1 VNPLYD
7 ANCRTSASC
16 QPYVNPAA
24 FARPPYG
31 ELGSTPRT
39 LDAMRG
45 PMQQTFDISVQKTW
59 SVGESGKRRIQFR
72 MDMINAFNHPT
83 FRLPINSGGGTDVF
97 NATGG
102 YPNFTVTKAN
112 VTSYYTTW
120 QASNHAAAGPSS
132 AQGQA
137 NINNLYNSIAAL
149 ENASGVL
156 PANFYSVSVP
166 QGFALQNASS
176 YNLLDPSL
184 NGFKLNQLRTGYSS
198 GFGTLGYSTAWISP
212 RYIQLGLRIFF

>member
-1 VNPLYD
+1 MADGNFISSITHGMRPDLIAGAPLVNPLYD

-31 ELGSTPRT
+31 ELGITPRT

-59 SVGESGKRRIQFR
+59 NVGESGKRRIQFR

-102 YPNFTVTKAN
+102 YPNFTVTKEN
-112 VTSYYTTW
+112 ITSYYTTW
-120 QASNHAAAGPSS
+120 QASVSGRS
-132 AQGQA
+132 ATRRRG
-137 NINNLYNSIAAL
+137 
-149 ENASGVL
+149 
-156 PANFYSVSVP
+156 SVP
-166 QGFALQNASS
+166 GIYSLDCGFFSRFFVSS
-176 YNLLDPSL
+176 KSR
-184 NGFKLNQLRTGYSS
+184 GERVQT
-198 GFGTLGYSTAWISP
+198 
-212 RYIQLGLRIFF
+212 Q